1 MSTKKAKVSIVIDSD
16 RNEVI
21 YDTVDVESIELLK
34 NDIVN
39 AMTTN
44 GIISVGRII
53 IPSHKVRNVMVTE
66 VD

>member
-21 YDTVDVESIELLK
+21 YDTVDVESVKLLK

-39 AMTTN
+39 AMVNN

-53 IPSHKVRNVMVTE
+53 IPASKVRNVMVTE
-66 VD
+66 VE

>member
-1 MSTKKAKVSIVIDSD
+1 MPTKKAKVSIVIDSD

-21 YDTVDVESIELLK
+21 YDTVDVESVKLLK
-34 NDIVN
+34 HDIVK

-44 GIISVGRII
+44 GIIAVGRII
-53 IPSHKVRNVMVTE
+53 IPSYKVRNVMVTE

>member
-21 YDTVDVESIELLK
+21 YDTVDVESVKLLK

-39 AMTTN
+39 AMVNN
-44 GIISVGRII
+44 GIIVAGRII
-53 IPSHKVRNVMVTE
+53 IPASKVRNVMVTE
-66 VD
+66 VE